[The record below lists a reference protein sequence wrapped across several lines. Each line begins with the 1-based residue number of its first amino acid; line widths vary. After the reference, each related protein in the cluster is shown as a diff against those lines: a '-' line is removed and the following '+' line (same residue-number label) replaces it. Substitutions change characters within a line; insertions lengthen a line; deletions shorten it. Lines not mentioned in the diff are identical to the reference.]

1 MGSHLLGKL
10 QTTTFILFLIYLVGG
25 KYFAQELVVEASI
38 YDKED
43 KEKKEHNFN
52 DIEVQTYFQPHLSC
66 WLFSV
71 NDDIRI
77 LYAISF

>member
-1 MGSHLLGKL
+1 MLKG
-10 QTTTFILFLIYLVGG
+10 
-25 KYFAQELVVEASI
+25 LVVEGSI

-43 KEKKEHNFN
+43 KEKKRSTIFN

>member
-25 KYFAQELVVEASI
+25 QYIAQRVSGPFTI
-38 YDKED
+38 K
-43 KEKKEHNFN
+43 KTKKKKEHNFN